1 MMFPLPKEDKKVS
14 PYFVFYLMHAAQI
27 GVGILGFERIIA
39 RSAGHD
45 AWIAILTSGA
55 SIIGLIWVSYRI
67 LNKGNNDIVAIH
79 AEIMGKWIGG
89 FFSFL
94 FLFYYLTYALI
105 VLRSYV
111 EVLQVWVF
119 PEVSHWIFL
128 LIIIFLSYSYVSG
141 GFRVVTGLSYLGI
154 LYGLPLL
161 LVKIFPLQYA
171 DYGNLLPILNASP
184 ADLFKASKEM
194 TLNYLGFETIFMFY
208 PFIKN
213 APKSEKWAYFGVLY
227 SIFIYLLTAFVT
239 FVYFNLEQLKSTIW
253 ATLTLW
259 KIVDLII
266 VERFEYIGISI
277 WFFIILPN
285 ICIGLWCASRGMHRL
300 FRVSQRSALRI
311 FCLLLFI
318 ISILLT
324 DRQQISVLHDAY
336 SRVGFYLIYF
346 YLPGLLVLQFIIMK
360 VKKG

>member
-1 MMFPLPKEDKKVS
+1 MFPLPKEDKKVS
-14 PYFVFYLMHAAQI
+14 PYFVFYLIHAMQI
-27 GVGILGFERIIA
+27 GVGILGFERVIVQ
-39 RSAGHD
+39 SAGYS

-79 AEIMGKWIGG
+79 ADIMGKWIGG

-94 FLFYYLTYALI
+94 FSLYFFAFALV

-119 PEVSHWIFL
+119 PEVSEWIFV
-128 LIIIFLSYSYVSG
+128 LIIIFLSYSYVTG
-141 GFRVVTGLSYLGI
+141 GFRVVTGVSYLGI

-161 LVKIFPLQYA
+161 LVKFYPLQYA

-184 ADLFKASKEM
+184 AQLFKASKEM
-194 TLNYLGFETIFMFY
+194 TLNFLGFETLFMFY
-208 PFIKN
+208 PFIKDG
-213 APKSEKWAYFGVLY
+213 PKSEKWAYFGVLF

-239 FVYFNLEQLKSTIW
+239 FVYFNQEQLKGTIW

-266 VERFEYIGISI
+266 VERFEYIGISV
-277 WFFIILPN
+277 WFFTILPN
-285 ICIGLWCASRGMHRL
+285 ICIGLWCASRGLNRL
-300 FRVSQRSALRI
+300 FPVTQRNALRI
-311 FCLLLFI
+311 FCLLLFF

-324 DRQQISVLHDAY
+324 DRQQIDVLQKAVSQMGLY
-336 SRVGFYLIYF
+336 TIYF
-346 YLPGLLVLQFIIMK
+346 YLPCLLALQYIIMK

>member
-1 MMFPLPKEDKKVS
+1 MFPLPKEDKMVS
-14 PYFVFYLMHAAQI
+14 PYFVFYLIHAMQI
-27 GVGILGFERIIA
+27 GVGILGFERVIVQ
-39 RSAGHD
+39 SAGYS

-79 AEIMGKWIGG
+79 ADIMGKWIGG

-94 FLFYYLTYALI
+94 FSLYFFAFALV

-119 PEVSHWIFL
+119 PEVSEWIFV
-128 LIIIFLSYSYVSG
+128 LIIIFLSYSYVTG
-141 GFRVVTGLSYLGI
+141 GFRVVTGVSYLGI

-161 LVKIFPLQYA
+161 LVKFYPLQYA

-184 ADLFKASKEM
+184 AQLFKASKEM
-194 TLNYLGFETIFMFY
+194 TLNFLGFETLFMFY
-208 PFIKN
+208 PFIKDG
-213 APKSEKWAYFGVLY
+213 PKSEKWAYFGVLF

-239 FVYFNLEQLKSTIW
+239 FVYFNQEQLKGTIW

-266 VERFEYIGISI
+266 VERFEYIGISV
-277 WFFIILPN
+277 WFFTILPN
-285 ICIGLWCASRGMHRL
+285 ICIGLWCASRGLNRL
-300 FRVSQRSALRI
+300 FPVTQRNALRI
-311 FCLLLFI
+311 FCLLLFF

-324 DRQQISVLHDAY
+324 DRQQIDVLQKAVSQMGLY
-336 SRVGFYLIYF
+336 TIYF
-346 YLPGLLVLQFIIMK
+346 YLPCLLALQYIIMK

>member
-1 MMFPLPKEDKKVS
+1 MFPLPKEDKMVS
-14 PYFVFYLMHAAQI
+14 PYFVFYLIHAMQI
-27 GVGILGFERIIA
+27 GVGILGFERVIVQ
-39 RSAGHD
+39 SAGYS

-55 SIIGLIWVSYRI
+55 SIIGLVWVSYRI

-79 AEIMGKWIGG
+79 ADIMGKWIGG

-94 FLFYYLTYALI
+94 FSLYCFAFALV

-119 PEVSHWIFL
+119 PEVSEWIFV
-128 LIIIFLSYSYVSG
+128 LIIIFLAYSYVTG
-141 GFRVVTGLSYLGI
+141 GFRVVTGVSYLGV

-161 LVKIFPLQYA
+161 LVKIYPLQYA
-171 DYGNLLPILNASP
+171 DYGNLLPILNATP
-184 ADLFKASKEM
+184 AELFEASKEM
-194 TLNYLGFETIFMFY
+194 TLNFLGFETLFMFY
-208 PFIKN
+208 PFIKDG
-213 APKSEKWAYFGVLY
+213 PKSEKWAYFGVLF

-239 FVYFNLEQLKSTIW
+239 FVYFNQEQLKGTIW

-266 VERFEYIGISI
+266 VERFEYIGISV
-277 WFFIILPN
+277 WFFAILPN
-285 ICIGLWCASRGMHRL
+285 ICIGLWCASRGMNRL
-300 FRVSQRSALRI
+300 FPVSQRSALRI
-311 FCLLLFI
+311 FCLLLFF

-324 DRQQISVLHDAY
+324 DRQQIDVLQKAVSQMGLY
-336 SRVGFYLIYF
+336 TIYF
-346 YLPGLLVLQFIIMK
+346 YLPCLLVLQYIIMK